1 MYFIKFCFYYAVV
14 LFSWYRKI
22 MKENS
27 KLSCSN
33 FSRRLERVYY
43 MRLCKVGL
51 TYGIRA
57 RFQN

>member
-1 MYFIKFCFYYAVV
+1 MYFIKFYFYYVVV

-33 FSRRLERVYY
+33 FSRRLESIYLY
-43 MRLCKVGL
+43 EAL
-51 TYGIRA
+51 
-57 RFQN
+57 

>member
-1 MYFIKFCFYYAVV
+1 MYFIKFCFYYVVV

-33 FSRRLERVYY
+33 FSRRLESIYLY
-43 MRLCKVGL
+43 EAL
-51 TYGIRA
+51 
-57 RFQN
+57 